1 MDPSSSYWIELIFYG
16 VFLAAT
22 ALAASGE
29 TAVTSLN
36 RIRLQASIDRGDTR
50 AEAIRGIIGDPR
62 QSLASL
68 LVLNTLGLLGGAV
81 TATLLAFSV
90 SSLVNPYIIT
100 FALLALVLLVQFLSK
115 AIALRS
121 PDRTALLIARPLHIL
136 AVIFSPIVRF
146 LGFLATGA
154 TSDKSVDMLA
164 REEELRLLVDVGE
177 EEGLIE
183 EQERD
188 MIAGVFDLGDTV
200 AREVMVPRIDIVA
213 LDMETPLQEVLNTI
227 IECGHSRLPVYEE
240 NIDQVA
246 GVLYAKDLLR
256 ALRDIRGGGAE
267 PSLRDL
273 LRPAYFI
280 PETKPVD
287 DLLAELKRIK
297 VHLAVVVDEYGGTA
311 GLVTIEDLLEE
322 IVGEIQDE
330 YDTEEP
336 ISQTISAQE
345 IIYDARANLDDL
357 NEELDLHL
365 PTGENDTLGGLIF
378 SQLGR
383 VPEVGDEVQVENV
396 RLIVLTVHGRRI
408 GKVRIKIEESR
419 PGTDDGDRAR
429 DGASAAAS
437 AQENEEEWQT
447 TRKING
453 TA

>member
-1 MDPSSSYWIELIFYG
+1 MDPSSSYWIELIFY
-16 VFLAAT
+16 VLFLAVA
-22 ALAASGE
+22 ALASSGE

-50 AEAIRGIIGDPR
+50 AEAIRGIMGDPR

-68 LVLNTLGLLGGAV
+68 LVLNTLALLGGAV
-81 TATLLAFSV
+81 TATLLAFSLA
-90 SSLVNPYIIT
+90 SFANPYIVT
-100 FALLALVLLVQFLSK
+100 FALLALLLLVQFLSK
-115 AIALRS
+115 AIALRD
-121 PDRTALLIARPLHIL
+121 PDATALLIARPLRIL
-136 AVIFSPIVRF
+136 AVVFSPLVRF
-146 LGFLATGA
+146 FGFLATGA
-154 TSDKSVDMLA
+154 TSEKSVDMLA

-213 LDMETPLQEVLNTI
+213 LDAETPLHEALDTVI
-227 IECGHSRLPVYEE
+227 ACGHSRLPVYDD
-240 NIDQVA
+240 NIDQIV
-246 GVLYAKDLLR
+246 GVLYAKDLLHAFR
-256 ALRDIRGGGAE
+256 SMRGGSPE
-267 PSLRDL
+267 PTLRAT

-287 DLLAELKRIK
+287 DLLAELRRIK
-297 VHLAVVVDEYGGTA
+297 VHLAIVVDEYGGTA

-330 YDTEEP
+330 YDVEEP
-336 ISQTISAQE
+336 MSQTISAQE

-357 NEELDLHL
+357 NEELDLRL

-383 VPEVGDEVQVENV
+383 VPEVGDEVLVDNV
-396 RLIVLTVHGRRI
+396 RLTVLSMHSRRI
-408 GKVRIKIEESR
+408 GKVRIKKEETR
-419 PGTDDGDRAR
+419 PSGGEHDDGR
-429 DGASAAAS
+429 AAAS
-437 AQENEEEWQT
+437 EAAGMDGDDDAWQT

>member
-1 MDPSSSYWIELIFYG
+1 MDPSSSYWIELVFYIL
-16 VFLAAT
+16 FLIVA

-36 RIRLQASIDRGDTR
+36 RIRLQASLDRGDTR
-50 AEAIRGIIGDPR
+50 AGAIRGIMGDPR

-68 LVLNTLGLLGGAV
+68 LVLNTLALLGGAV
-81 TATLLAFSV
+81 TATLLAFS
-90 SSLVNPYIIT
+90 LAPYANPYIIT
-100 FALLALVLLVQFLSK
+100 LALLALLLLVQFLSK
-115 AIALRS
+115 AIALRY
-121 PDRTALLIARPLHIL
+121 PDGMAVLIARPLHVL
-136 AVIFSPIVRF
+136 AVIFSPLVRVF
-146 LGFLATGA
+146 GFLATGA
-154 TSDKSVDMLA
+154 TSEKSVDMLA

-213 LDMETPLQEVLNTI
+213 LDAETPLHEALDTI
-227 IECGHSRLPVYEE
+227 IARGHSRLPIYEE
-240 NIDQVA
+240 SIDQIA
-246 GVLYAKDLLR
+246 GMLYAKDLLR
-256 ALRDIRGGGAE
+256 ALRDVRGGSPE

-273 LRPAYFI
+273 IRPAYFI

-297 VHLAVVVDEYGGTA
+297 VHLAIVVDEYGGTA

-330 YDTEEP
+330 YDVEEP

-357 NEELDLHL
+357 NDELDLRL

-378 SQLGR
+378 SHLGR
-383 VPEVGDEVQVENV
+383 VPEVGDEVVVDNV
-396 RLIVLTVHGRRI
+396 RLVVLSMHGRRI
-408 GKVRIKIEESR
+408 GKVRIKKEETR
-419 PGTDDGDRAR
+419 AAGERDDGH
-429 DGASAAAS
+429 AAAPE
-437 AQENEEEWQT
+437 AAAEGDDDAWQT